1 MCLKTLA
8 IEPFLNTWAK
18 TTETGDI
25 ATQLTYIMALHHK
38 CLSQSLKHLVRITAR
53 IRPHVC
59 VSVSV
64 CQWSPEIK
72 DGGGGE
78 IDRWSSWLRAVEG
91 FLVISHVCFHE
102 WESTDDVTR
111 TIWTGA
117 TSAGNLPEMFKD
129 RTRGG
134 IQHQHWALTLSLCLI
149 FMSFTCTWQLRSCRF
164 YVTRIRWEQAEML
177 TFQACIRAQR
187 EVKEKQIWFH

>member
-8 IEPFLNTWAK
+8 IEPFFNTWAK
-18 TTETGDI
+18 TTETGGI

-117 TSAGNLPEMFKD
+117 ESAWNVQGPNTRRNSTS
-129 RTRGG
+129 
-134 IQHQHWALTLSLCLI
+134 TLGLNTVVV
-149 FMSFTCTWQLRSCRF
+149 FNF
-164 YVTRIRWEQAEML
+164 YV
-177 TFQACIRAQR
+177 
-187 EVKEKQIWFH
+187 FHLYMTT